1 MTDTALAL
9 LAALGL
15 PALGLATFLSC
26 LAMPVPTSLMM
37 LAAGAFAASGVMA
50 PAGVLGAALL
60 GAVAGDATGYALG
73 RAAGPALT
81 ARLSH
86 DPARAALLDKARAA
100 IDRYGM
106 LAIFLTRWLLS
117 PLGPYANLLA
127 GAAGMPPARF
137 ALAMVTGE
145 AVWVALYV
153 GLGYAF
159 SAQIGAVA
167 QLASD
172 ATGLVTSALVA
183 ALLARALWRWR
194 RA

>member
-1 MTDTALAL
+1 MTETALEL

-15 PALGLATFLSC
+15 PALAIATFLSC

-37 LAAGAFAASGVMA
+37 LAAGAFAASGVMP
-50 PAGVLGAALL
+50 PAGVVAVALA

-81 ARLSH
+81 ARLSR
-86 DPARAALLDKARAA
+86 DPARATLLDRAREA

-127 GAAGMPPARF
+127 GAAGMAPARF

-172 ATGLVTSALVA
+172 ATGLVTSGLVA